1 VNTAD
6 HHRDGRRGRCGRRVR
21 CRGDAG
27 LAGVEVLPFGLL
39 VFVIGGLL
47 VANAWAVVDTKL
59 AVSAASREAV
69 RVYVEASGPAEAA
82 TAADATARAVI
93 AGHGRR
99 PERLVLEVRHLGDE
113 PWRRCAQVLITAR
126 YQVPALSLPWI
137 GGYGSGFEVVSAHSE
152 RIDPFRAG
160 LPVGGR
166 C

>member
-1 VNTAD
+1 MSEPGG
-6 HHRDGRRGRCGRRVR
+6 HRRGRGAR
-21 CRGDAG
+21 CRGDDG
-27 LAGVEVLPFGLL
+27 LGGVEVLPFGLL

-47 VANAWAVVDTKL
+47 VANAWAVVDAKL
-59 AVSAASREAV
+59 AVSTASREAV
-69 RVYVEASGPAEAA
+69 RAYVEAASPAEAA
-82 TAADATARAVI
+82 MAADAAARAVI

-99 PERLVLEVRHLGDE
+99 PERLVLHARHRGDE
-113 PWRRCAQVLITAR
+113 PWRRCAQVVITAR

-152 RIDPFRAG
+152 RIDPYRAG